1 MNKSTNKLANQTILI
16 TGGND
21 GIGYA
26 TAKNLAGQGAT
37 LILACRNQ
45 EKGQAASE
53 AIQKETGADRIDVIP
68 LDLSDFAKI
77 REAAET
83 FQKKHDRLDVLI
95 NNAAAFTDKFQQT
108 AQGFEMQFGV
118 NHLGHFLLTHLLL
131 DSLRAAP
138 APRVVNVS
146 SNAHY
151 QGDIDFDSFEN
162 QNGSYR
168 TLQAYA
174 QSKLANVIFTREF
187 ARRYPDIVCNAL
199 HPGVVATR
207 FGNKD
212 TKWYM
217 SLAWS
222 IMKLGMVSPEKGAR
236 PSIYLAAAPEA
247 GEFTGQ
253 YLDDKLKK
261 RRGHPL
267 TLDEELAKK
276 LWAYSLEQ
284 TRSYLSQ

>member
-1 MNKSTNKLANQTILI
+1 MASKQLNNHTILI

-26 TAKNLAGQGAT
+26 TAKNLAQKGAT
-37 LILACRNQ
+37 IILACRNQ
-45 EKGQAASE
+45 EKGQAASK
-53 AIQKETGADRIDVIP
+53 AIQSETGNDRIDVIP

-83 FQKKHDRLDVLI
+83 FREKYDQLDVLI

-118 NHLGHFLLTHLLL
+118 NHLGHFLFTHLLL
-131 DSLRAAP
+131 EPLQAAP
-138 APRVVNVS
+138 APRVVNVA

-151 QGDIDFDSFEN
+151 QGDINFDTFKN
-162 QNGSYR
+162 KNGQYR
-168 TLQAYA
+168 SLQAYA

-199 HPGVVATR
+199 HPGVVATQL
-207 FGNKD
+207 GNKD

-217 SLAWS
+217 ALFWNLA
-222 IMKLGMVSPEKGAR
+222 KLGMVSPEKGAR
-236 PSIYLAAAPEA
+236 PSIYLASAPEA

-267 TLDEELAKK
+267 SLDEELAEK
-276 LWAYSLEQ
+276 LWYYSLEQ
-284 TRSYLSQ
+284 TKEHFL